1 MGIARL
7 LRKPGIHLHLPR
19 WQVIVALG
27 AVYFIWGS
35 TYLATALSLES
46 YPPFM
51 LTALRSLF
59 ALLILMATLKLRGL
73 AEMTPRT
80 ALNAAFT
87 GATMFAG
94 AGAIAMGQDYGVASG
109 LASLAVGAVPVWA
122 TLMALAFG
130 YRPGAVETLGL
141 FLGLLGLVILNLD
154 GGMQG
159 RPEGA
164 ALVLGGSLMWAFGS
178 VMSHRL
184 MLPRGMT
191 GVMCQLA
198 GGFLALAIIS
208 LATGERLPAQPTLPA
223 TLALFYLAVIGTLVA
238 FSAYM
243 YLMRRVRPALATS
256 YAYVNPVI
264 AVILGAALLAEPVT
278 ASSALATGVIVAGVL
293 LVMLGKR
300 R

>member
-1 MGIARL
+1 MATTRL
-7 LRKPGIHLHLPR
+7 MRKPGWHLHLPR

-35 TYLATALSLES
+35 TYLGTAVTLES
-46 YPPFM
+46 YPPLM
-51 LTALRSLF
+51 LTALRVLV
-59 ALLILMATLKLRGL
+59 ALLILLTTLKLRGL
-73 AEMTPRT
+73 AALSPRP

-87 GATMFAG
+87 GAAMFAG
-94 AGAIAMGQDYGVASG
+94 AGAIAMGQDFGVASG

-122 TLMALAFG
+122 TLMSLAWG
-130 YRPGAVETLGL
+130 YRPGAVEALGL
-141 FLGLLGLVILNLD
+141 VLGLLGLLILNLD

-159 RPEGA
+159 KPEGA

-178 VMSHRL
+178 VLSHRL
-184 MLPRGMT
+184 SLPRGMT

-198 GGFLALAIIS
+198 GGFLALACLS
-208 LATGERLPAQPTLPA
+208 LATGERLPAQPTLTA

-278 ASSALATGVIVAGVL
+278 GSSALATGVIVTGVL